1 MNKDSRL
8 LNRAGFTLPEV
19 LVTLIILSIVM
30 TAAVGTFRSQN
41 QAFIKGNQRMDALQN
56 ERYAVGT
63 VERVL
68 RTLGTG
74 VSGDQPMLVY
84 GGNDVVAFNTDYTEN
99 DTTQSR
105 WAVTFNPDADSSSTI
120 AWDSSAQTLIPNTTY
135 LYPTKTYRMVNGA
148 ISPSETQMFY
158 LTPDASTVRADD
170 YRLMQ
175 RVNAAAAELVARNI
189 LAYPGRPFF
198 QYFMKQVP
206 ANITIATGGTL
217 PLIRRPLLN
226 MATAADTA
234 AAVRPDSVGGIR
246 INIRITNGL
255 TGTEERTQDL
265 STLVEVPNNGL
276 PQPLVCGRSPLPP
289 TALVATAF
297 GGAGSGSIR
306 LIWTQSPDHAGGEN
320 DVRQYVVYQRDDTAT
335 VWRDP
340 LMNFRADT
348 TTFYVTTVGGLTSGA
363 AYRFGVAAQ
372 DCTPASSTI
381 LSRLVTAP

>member
-1 MNKDSRL
+1 MNQDSRL
-8 LNRAGFTLPEV
+8 LTRAGFTLLEV
-19 LVTLIILSIVM
+19 LVTLVILSIVM

-41 QAFIKGNQRMDALQN
+41 QAFTKGNQRMDALQN

-84 GGNDVVAFNTDYTEN
+84 GGDDVVGFNTDYAEN

-105 WAVTFNPDADSSSTI
+105 WAVTFNPDADSSSTV
-120 AWDSSAQTLIPNTTY
+120 AWDSSAQTFIPNTTY

-148 ISPSETQMFY
+148 TSPAETEMFY
-158 LTPDASTVRADD
+158 VTPDTSTTRSDD
-170 YRLMQ
+170 YVLMQ
-175 RVNAAAAELVARNI
+175 RVNAGAAELVARNI

-198 QYFMKQVP
+198 QYFLRKVP
-206 ANITIATGGTL
+206 ANITIATGATV
-217 PLIRRPLLN
+217 PLIRRALLT
-226 MATAADTA
+226 MPTAADTA
-234 AAVRPDSVGGIR
+234 AAVRPDSVAAVR
-246 INIRITNGL
+246 VNIRITNGL
-255 TGTEERTQDL
+255 TGTDERTQDV
-265 STLVEVPNNGL
+265 STLVELPNNGL
-276 PQPLVCGRSPLPP
+276 PQPTVCGRAPLAP
-289 TALVATAF
+289 TFLNAAPF
-297 GGAGSGSIR
+297 GGAGAGSVR
-306 LIWTQSPDHAGGEN
+306 LIWTQSPDHAAGER

-348 TTFYVTTVGGLTSGA
+348 TTFYVTTVGGLTSGTS
-363 AYRFGVAAQ
+363 YRFGVAAQ

-381 LSRLVTAP
+381 LSQLVTAP